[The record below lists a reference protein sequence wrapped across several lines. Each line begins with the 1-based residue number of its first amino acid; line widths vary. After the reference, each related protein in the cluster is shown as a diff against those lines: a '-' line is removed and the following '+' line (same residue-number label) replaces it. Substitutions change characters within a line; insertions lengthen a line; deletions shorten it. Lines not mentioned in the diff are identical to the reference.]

1 MRFESL
7 ELVPNGSASHLP
19 SLGNRTTHWLR
30 SRIQDNAF
38 RTGPSLN
45 TIHTFFLEHNMTIW
59 IGIDVS
65 KSHLDAGWVDGG
77 KRVHKKVRNSKKGFA
92 ELMDSV
98 PQTPHFIMEA
108 TGTYYFNL
116 ALFLH
121 QTGRFVAVVNPAQIK
136 HHIRSDLTRSKSDK
150 SDSFSIA
157 KFGQEKNPSPWKPHE
172 REVYELR
179 QLLTLDT
186 KLQQMKVQFTN
197 MVEAFV
203 QTDYHSKE
211 AIDHANMM
219 AKVLKERRAKC
230 KRAMEKL
237 ADKLFPEDVEIL
249 SSIPGVGTASAV
261 EVMANVGDFHRF
273 QSSRH
278 LVSFCGLSPSIKQSG
293 TSIRSNGHITRMG
306 GDRIRKT
313 LYMCAMNALRCN
325 EQCKAMWNRLEA
337 AGKHGKV
344 IMVAIMSKLLRQ
356 MWALVTKNV
365 KYDPKWA

>member
-1 MRFESL
+1 
-7 ELVPNGSASHLP
+7 
-19 SLGNRTTHWLR
+19 
-30 SRIQDNAF
+30 
-38 RTGPSLN
+38 
-45 TIHTFFLEHNMTIW
+45 MTIW

-65 KSHLDAGWVDGG
+65 KSKLDAGWMDGG

-92 ELMDSV
+92 ELMAAV
-98 PQTPHFIMEA
+98 PDEPRFVMEA

-121 QTGRFVAVVNPAQIK
+121 QNERFVAVVNPSQIK
-136 HHIRSDLTRSKSDK
+136 HHIKSDLSRSKSDK
-150 SDSFSIA
+150 SDAFSIA
-157 KFGQEKNPSPWKPHE
+157 KFGQEKSPSAWKPHE
-172 REVYELR
+172 RAVYELR
-179 QLLTLDT
+179 QLLTLDA

-197 MVEAFV
+197 MLEAFV
-203 QTDYHSKE
+203 ETDYHSKQ

-230 KRAMEKL
+230 KRDMEKL
-237 ADKLFPEDVEIL
+237 AEQLFPEQVEIL
-249 SSIPGVGTASAV
+249 ETIPGVGTQSAV
-261 EVMANVGDFHRF
+261 EVMACVGDFSRF
-273 QSSRH
+273 ESSRH
-278 LVSFCGLSPSIKQSG
+278 LVSFCGLSPTIKQSG
-293 TSIRSNGHITRMG
+293 TSVHSKGHMSRMG
-306 GDRIRKT
+306 GDKIRKT

-337 AGKHGKV
+337 TGKHGKV

>member
-1 MRFESL
+1 
-7 ELVPNGSASHLP
+7 
-19 SLGNRTTHWLR
+19 
-30 SRIQDNAF
+30 
-38 RTGPSLN
+38 
-45 TIHTFFLEHNMTIW
+45 MTNW

-65 KSHLDAGWVDGG
+65 KSYLDAGWMVGG

-98 PQTPHFIMEA
+98 PETPHFVMEA

-121 QTGRFVAVVNPAQIK
+121 QTERFVAVVNPSQIK
-136 HHIRSDLTRSKSDK
+136 HHIKSDLSRAQSDK

-157 KFGQEKNPSPWKPHE
+157 KFGQEKSPSAWMPLE

-186 KLQQMKVQFTN
+186 KLQQMKVQFSN

-203 QTDYHSKE
+203 QMDYHSKQ
-211 AIDHANMM
+211 AIQRANMM
-219 AKVLKERRAKC
+219 VKVLEEQRAKC
-230 KRAMEKL
+230 KRDMEKL
-237 ADKLFPEDVEIL
+237 AAKLFPEQVEIL
-249 SSIPGVGTASAV
+249 ETIPGVGTQSAV
-261 EVMANVGDFHRF
+261 EVMACVGDFNRF
-273 QSSRH
+273 DSSRH
-278 LVSFCGLSPSIKQSG
+278 LVSFCGLSPTMKQSG
-293 TSIRSNGHITRMG
+293 SSVRSKGRMSRMG
-306 GDRIRKT
+306 GNKIRKT

-337 AGKHGKV
+337 TGKHGNK